1 MKAEGNNIYSVFDE
15 IISREE
21 KEAFLK
27 QKAKVVWMTGL
38 SGSGKTTLAKYLE
51 RKLQENG
58 FFTKLVD
65 GDNVRSGL
73 NKGLGF
79 SEADR
84 NENIRRIA
92 EVSRLFMDG
101 GVICID
107 CFVSPTEEIRSLA
120 RDIVGKHD
128 FVEVFINT
136 PLEECEK
143 RDVKGLYSKARKGE
157 IKDFTGIS
165 APFEAPK
172 NPTIEVLTAGR
183 SIEDAGSDLYQKLLP
198 FITKEKQ

>member
-1 MKAEGNNIYSVFDE
+1 
-15 IISREE
+15 
-21 KEAFLK
+21 
-27 QKAKVVWMTGL
+27 
-38 SGSGKTTLAKYLE
+38 
-51 RKLQENG
+51 
-58 FFTKLVD
+58 
-65 GDNVRSGL
+65 
-73 NKGLGF
+73 
-79 SEADR
+79 
-84 NENIRRIA
+84 
-92 EVSRLFMDG
+92 MDG